1 MSKNENGL
9 QRAATVAQRAEV
21 TVDRAIFMKVDLEK
35 WVYGTIDKHRKGQ
48 PWNDAWLSTYRE
60 IGGQSNHSGQK
71 GCPRAAAETLY
82 EFGRLK
88 NTDRP
93 FKRYDISELWHR
105 RRNGTY
111 AIIAIRLLR
120 YNPNLSL
127 TDLWSKIKRTVRAKT
142 GDEPARSNQGGP
154 TLAYQLWH
162 AELIED
168 PPPGGGT

>member
-1 MSKNENGL
+1 MAKHENGL
-9 QRAATVAQRAEV
+9 QHVATVAQEAEV
-21 TVDRAIFMKVDLEK
+21 TVNRTIYMKIDLEK
-35 WVYGTIDKHRKGQ
+35 WVYGTIDKYRRGQ
-48 PWNDAWLSTYRE
+48 PWNDAWLATYRE
-60 IGGQSNHSGQK
+60 LGGQSNNSGQK

-93 FKRYDISELWHR
+93 FKRYDISEQWHR
-105 RRNGTY
+105 RKNGTY

-120 YNPNLSL
+120 HNTTLSL
-127 TDLWSKIKRTVRAKT
+127 TELWSEIKKTVRATT
-142 GDEPARSNQGGP
+142 GDKPARSNQGGP

-168 PPPGGGT
+168 PSFGRKM